1 MTAPTF
7 SIVIPARDEER
18 FIGACLESIRI
29 ASHAYGGRVETI
41 VALNCCTDRTE
52 EIARSFGARTVS
64 VEDRV
69 LAAVR
74 NAGARVATGDILI
87 TIDADSTMHPRTFSD
102 IERRLASGKY
112 IGGGAVIWPERWS
125 LGLVCTAVLLLS
137 CIGWQGISAGLFWL
151 YRRDFEALG
160 GFDETLVSAEDVDFA
175 QRLRDYGRER
185 GKRFA
190 TLVRSSIITSC
201 RKFDHFGDWYFVKNF
216 RLIRAILGGK
226 DRAASD
232 HVYYDFPH

>member
-18 FIGACLESIRI
+18 YIGACLESIRV
-29 ASHAYGGRVETI
+29 ASLQYGGRVETI
-41 VALNCCTDRTE
+41 VALNRCTDRTE
-52 EIARSFGARTVS
+52 EIAHSFGARTVA
-64 VEDRV
+64 VEDRI

-74 NAGARVATGDILI
+74 NAGARAATGDILI
-87 TIDADSTMHPRTFSD
+87 TIDADSKMHPKTLGD
-102 IERRLASGKY
+102 VERRLASGKY

-137 CIGWQGISAGLFWL
+137 HIGWLGVSAGLFWL
-151 YRRDFEALG
+151 YRRDFQALR
-160 GFDETLVSAEDVDFA
+160 GFDESLVSAEDVDFA
-175 QRLRDYGRER
+175 LRLRDYGREH

-190 TLVRSSIITSC
+190 TLVRSSITTSC

-216 RLIRAILGGK
+216 RLIKAILGGK
-226 DRAASD
+226 DRVASD